1 MKGDTNEPADME
13 RMLAPRCEFR
23 ASGTLAGRVM
33 ERAIAETKA
42 RPLRLWPYVAAACV
56 AGAVAWLCM
65 SGSPAVEMPPEG
77 GGSAMALVQDS
88 VSRTPR
94 DEAASPAAQG
104 VQTAEAAARTAARR
118 SEPVRPQ
125 GSSSVDRSRMIY
137 LDGEPYSGQLSSV
150 SSMEV
155 ESFTVLKDSLSLA
168 MLGDEGTESVIVIV
182 TNRGREQAAD
192 AADTGSPSFG
202 SIQNV
207 GGLSYVDDLLRGRVA
222 GLDIRVGGM
231 KVGGRP
237 LAERPLIVVD
247 EEVVDEIDE
256 ARWRGFSFG
265 DSLTLESVARFI
277 AVDTADIK
285 EVRMLR
291 DRVATSVWGV
301 RGVNGVIEI
310 DTSRNPKYEIQITES
325 DNK

>member
-65 SGSPAVEMPPEG
+65 SGSSAVEMPPER

-94 DEAASPAAQG
+94 DEVASPAAQG
-104 VQTAEAAARTAARR
+104 VQVAEARTAARR

-125 GSSSVDRSRMIY
+125 GSSSGEGSRMIY

-168 MLGDEGTESVIVIV
+168 MLGDVGTESVIVIV

-192 AADTGSPSFG
+192 AANTGSPSFG
-202 SIQNV
+202 SSRNA
-207 GGLSYVDDLLRGRVA
+207 GGLTYVDDLLRGRVA

-231 KVGGRP
+231 KAGGRP